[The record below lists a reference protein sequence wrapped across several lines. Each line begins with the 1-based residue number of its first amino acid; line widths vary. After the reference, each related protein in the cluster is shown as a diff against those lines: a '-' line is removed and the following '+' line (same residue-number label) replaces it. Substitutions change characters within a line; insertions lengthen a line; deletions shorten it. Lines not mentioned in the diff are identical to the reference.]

1 MSITKSYIIKEIS
14 NNYPNFL
21 NKDLAKFIDIILNE
35 IKGAL
40 KRGERV
46 ELRDILTLEPRIQA
60 ERNSRNPKNNEK
72 IKIPKKKTIL
82 MRVSNKWSKKINEK

>member
-72 IKIPKKKTIL
+72 IKIPKKKNYL
-82 MRVSNKWSKKINEK
+82 NESI